1 VKRSFVSVF
10 ALGTAVVFGIACGS
24 SAVPSEPAPPDAAPL
39 DGASPDD
46 ASPNQDSAVL
56 DATLGDVQGP
66 VLDAGADGVAA
77 DAQTDAPDA
86 ADDAAADANADVLDA
101 GADASDASD
110 AADAAKDSG
119 PPPAPAVR
127 YVGRFVDTDPL
138 GPRAAWPGARAIVRF
153 DGTGLDATLALVN
166 GFSGGPGYLDVI
178 VDGIVQPNPIKVP
191 QGTSNVTVANGLP
204 AGVHTVELVKR
215 TEANHGV
222 VQFRGFAFPNGGQL
236 LAPPAAPPRRIEVM
250 GNSTISGYGVDGA
263 GPNCPGGT
271 TSATFNAR
279 KSAGQVAATALGAD
293 LVLLAYGGKGVTKNL
308 TNGDAN
314 TMPVL
319 FDRTLPESAAFQWS
333 FAKYVPDAF
342 VMVVT
347 NLDAET
353 SEPTLTNAY
362 EAFAIKLRAAYPN
375 AHIMFALSA
384 AATDDYPVGLMTR
397 TRLRAMTTTVVSRR
411 AAAGDLNLSK
421 YAMTEYVNGQLTGC
435 DYHPNEALHAQMGA
449 ELAGWLKA
457 ELGWQ

>member
-1 VKRSFVSVF
+1 VKRALAPAISFGATLLF
-10 ALGTAVVFGIACGS
+10 AVACGS
-24 SAVPSEPAPPDAAPL
+24 SAVSTDAAP
-39 DGASPDD
+39 
-46 ASPNQDSAVL
+46 
-56 DATLGDVQGP
+56 
-66 VLDAGADGVAA
+66 
-77 DAQTDAPDA
+77 APDA
-86 ADDAAADANADVLDA
+86 AFVDAAANADDAASAEDAPRDVALADAQGQDSGAETGPADGGADAPADVSAGDASADATSDAGSDASDA
-101 GADASDASD
+101 GADAAIDA
-110 AADAAKDSG
+110 G

-127 YVGRFVDTDPL
+127 YVGRFVDSDPL

-153 DGTGLDATLALVN
+153 DGTRLDATLALVN
-166 GFSGGPGYLDVI
+166 GFSGGPGYLDVVI
-178 VDGIVQPNPIKVP
+178 DGVVQPTPLMVA
-191 QGTSNVTVANGLP
+191 QGAATVTVASGLA

-222 VQFRGFAFPNGGQL
+222 VQFRGFTYPNGGQL
-236 LAPPAAPPRRIEVM
+236 LAPPPAPVRRIEVM

-279 KSAGQVAATALGAD
+279 KSAGQVAATAVGAD

-308 TNGDAN
+308 TNGDVN

-319 FDRTLPESAAFQWS
+319 FDRTLPESASFPWS

-347 NLDAET
+347 NFDSKTA
-353 SEPTLTNAY
+353 EPTLTNAY
-362 EAFAIKLRAAYPN
+362 EAFVIKVRAAYPN
-375 AHIMFALSA
+375 AHIMLALSA
-384 AATDDYPVGLMTR
+384 AATDDYPVGLQTR
-397 TRLRAMTTTVVSRR
+397 TRLKAMTATVVSRR
-411 AAAGDLNLSK
+411 AAAGDVNLSK

-449 ELAGWLKA
+449 ELATWLRA
-457 ELGWQ
+457 ELGW